1 MVNKHTW
8 MDQEKLKD
16 LLLKHHSLT
25 ATPEEMAL
33 LESWYLKEAG
43 KQNKLSPEE
52 VEAAEKMMADHL
64 RDHIKPESG
73 LRTAGGNIKFVSW
86 LAVAALL
93 CIMIPGLLWYAGVF
107 SLDKKE
113 ESYVADIKP
122 GKNAATLTLANGKRI
137 VLSDVV
143 QGEVV
148 KESGVLIRKSSDGII
163 EYLISDQ
170 DYADAEGV
178 NILSTAKGETYRLRL
193 PDGTS
198 VWLNAASS
206 LKFPVSFAKSKSRN
220 VELSGEAYF
229 EIFKDKS
236 HPFVVSTDR
245 QEVRVLGT
253 HFNMSSYPDEPDI
266 RTTLIEGSVKVIP
279 LKLSGAKEI
288 LLKPGQR
295 SRLFEGKLEVTPVD
309 IQEETAWKNGDFIFR
324 NEHIESIMRKLS
336 RWYDIDV
343 RYEGEMADLIFIGV
357 VSRSKNI
364 SSVLKVMESTGNVRF
379 KIEGRRVTVKR

>member
-1 MVNKHTW
+1 

-170 DYADAEGV
+170 NHADAEGV